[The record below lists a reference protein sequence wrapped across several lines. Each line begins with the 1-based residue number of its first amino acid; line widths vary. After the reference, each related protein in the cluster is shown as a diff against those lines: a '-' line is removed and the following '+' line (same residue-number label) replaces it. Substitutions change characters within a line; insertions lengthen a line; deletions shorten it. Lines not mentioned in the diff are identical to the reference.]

1 MSVVEDVV
9 CVGRVWVIVFY
20 VAYVF
25 LRLEL
30 KSAAGLTNI
39 FLIAS

>member
-1 MSVVEDVV
+1 MSVVQDVE
-9 CVGRVWVIVFY
+9 CVGRLWVIVFY

-25 LRLEL
+25 LISEL
-30 KSAAGLTNI
+30 KAAAGLTNI